1 MEPAAAEVFV
11 IFDIAIFE
19 WVSNACG
26 GAHGHKIYGIVG
38 SHSLRALLSISC
50 RPLIFR
56 LDERA
61 SAVLAVRAAERS
73 AGTLRP
79 A

>member
-1 MEPAAAEVFV
+1 MEPDAAEVSV

-19 WVSNACG
+19 YMSNARG
-26 GAHGHKIYGIVG
+26 AAHGHKIHGIVG

-56 LDERA
+56 LDDRVR
-61 SAVLAVRAAERS
+61 AVLAVRAAERS